1 MKTIFKTV
9 FTASPADSPGGSL
22 TRIAMSVRRYAAPIF
37 LSVFTGTGAARAQS
51 PADDGQ
57 WTAPF
62 QLPLIAIHSA
72 MLPTGKVL
80 LFSAEHGVPGIHG
93 WLLDPK
99 TLALTNV
106 QPPAGWNPDC
116 AGHSF
121 LADGRLLVA
130 GGTLQ
135 FDPLLGSKKAFI
147 FDSFA
152 ESWIQI
158 DDMARGRWYPTNIT
172 LGDGRVLTMSGIND
186 TNGALNADIEAWD
199 PSGNTNW
206 NLLGQWTMPDYPY
219 LHLLPDGL
227 VFRSGP
233 DSHTETFNPATG
245 QWAFVDGTNFP
256 ARYEAPSVLLPRTL
270 DRIMLIGGYDE
281 NTGGQPTSSAEII
294 DFSETTPTWTATNSM
309 ALSRR
314 DHNAVIL
321 PDATVLVVGGRSNSS
336 GTPNPV
342 LIPEIFDPVSE
353 TWAQAAPHQIPRR
366 YHSTAILLPDGR
378 VFAAGGD
385 FQPSGEI
392 YSPPYLFR
400 GPRPVISSS
409 PDIISYGSTFNV
421 EFSSTT
427 TTNTIALIRLS
438 SVTHSVNMDQRYVL
452 LAQEIAPGQG
462 VTIPA
467 PGDANLAPPGYYMLF
482 VVSAEGV
489 PSESTMV
496 QVLPAIPGDYNNDG
510 VIDAADY
517 TVWRD
522 ALGSSASLPNDST
535 LGVTAE
541 DYTVWKTNFGNSLGA
556 DSGVNGDES
565 LASVPE
571 PVTLITLWT
580 LGGIIGLTRR
590 RRVHLANVL
599 LPNTTAANVYYCH
612 FDRRNLCKPQQTS
625 AKSFDSLTKEE
636 GVL

>member
-1 MKTIFKTV
+1 MKTIFETV
-9 FTASPADSPGGSL
+9 FTALPADSPSGSFA
-22 TRIAMSVRRYAAPIF
+22 RIAMSVRKYAAPIF
-37 LSVFTGTGAARAQS
+37 LSALFICMGAARAQS

-93 WLLDPK
+93 WLLDPE

-152 ESWIQI
+152 ETWTQI
-158 DDMARGRWYPTNIT
+158 EDMARGRWYPTNIT

-186 TNGALNADIEAWD
+186 TNGDLNADIEAWD

-206 NLLGQWTMPDYPY
+206 NLLGQRTMPDYPY

-233 DSHTETFNPATG
+233 DSHTETFNPSTR

-256 ARYEAPSVLLPRTL
+256 ARYEAPSVLLPSTF
-270 DRIMLIGGYDE
+270 DRVMLIGGYNE
-281 NTGGQPTSSAEII
+281 NTGGPPTSSAEII
-294 DFSETTPTWTATNSM
+294 DFSESTPTWTATYSM
-309 ALSRR
+309 AFGRR

-409 PDIISYGSTFNV
+409 PGNISYGGTFNV
-421 EFSSTT
+421 EFSSAT

-535 LGVTAE
+535 PGVTAE
-541 DYTVWKTNFGNSLGA
+541 DYTVWKTNFGKSLGA
-556 DSGVNGDES
+556 GSGVNGDES

-571 PVTLITLWT
+571 PATFLTSTL
-580 LGGIIGLTRR
+580 R
-590 RRVHLANVL
+590 
-599 LPNTTAANVYYCH
+599 
-612 FDRRNLCKPQQTS
+612 
-625 AKSFDSLTKEE
+625 
-636 GVL
+636 